1 MKKIMKEMHTA
12 GISGRTVVSRTNLVG
27 SALRRTLVV
36 YPDGKSEAS
45 FWRGTTIFDGTYL
58 PNISN

>member
-12 GISGRTVVSRTNLVG
+12 GISGRTVVSRTYLVG
-27 SALRRTLVV
+27 SDLRRTLVV

-45 FWRGTTIFDGTYL
+45 FYRGLSAFDGTYL
-58 PNISN
+58 PNYK